1 MEPLRQERVP
11 SEETNVLLLPHTVFN
26 TAKIYSLSCDR
37 AQYTVIV
44 NRTQRE
50 KVFLGHFR

>member
-1 MEPLRQERVP
+1 MQKYKSGLDWGFGMEPLRQERVP

-37 AQYTVIV
+37 IQ
-44 NRTQRE
+44 
-50 KVFLGHFR
+50 